1 MMQQSDGSIII
12 DTQINTDGA
21 GVGGRKLQKELGRVI
36 DNAEKAADKV
46 KKALILVK

>member
-21 GVGGRKLQKELGRVI
+21 GVGGRKTAGNR
-36 DNAEKAADKV
+36 
-46 KKALILVK
+46 